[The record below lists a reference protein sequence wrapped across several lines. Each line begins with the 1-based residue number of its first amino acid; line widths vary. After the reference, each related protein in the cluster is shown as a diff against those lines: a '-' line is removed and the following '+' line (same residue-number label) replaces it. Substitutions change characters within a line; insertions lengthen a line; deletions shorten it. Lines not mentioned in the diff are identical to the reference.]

1 MKKKFVSIKN
11 FADLSAIRRQI
22 NNAFSEKGAEVAK
35 ALNDLLTE
43 LEGSDVEVNEEE
55 LKAKVE
61 EIFKNLMPNTEEVV
75 ANALAKKMAEI
86 LEQKGAKKVVV
97 SNLVTDDMAEII
109 EDAFRYDKVILA
121 SASYNAEVFPPME
134 QFLSHLRGKN
144 YQNRKIGLIENGT
157 WAPSAAKCM
166 KEFIDGMK
174 DITLCQKI
182 VTIKSVMNK
191 ENISEMEE
199 LADEI
204 LSK

>member
-86 LEQKGAKKVVV
+86 
-97 SNLVTDDMAEII
+97 
-109 EDAFRYDKVILA
+109 
-121 SASYNAEVFPPME
+121 
-134 QFLSHLRGKN
+134 KN
-144 YQNRKIGLIENGT
+144 PINPE
-157 WAPSAAKCM
+157 
-166 KEFIDGMK
+166 
-174 DITLCQKI
+174 
-182 VTIKSVMNK
+182 
-191 ENISEMEE
+191 
-199 LADEI
+199 
-204 LSK
+204 